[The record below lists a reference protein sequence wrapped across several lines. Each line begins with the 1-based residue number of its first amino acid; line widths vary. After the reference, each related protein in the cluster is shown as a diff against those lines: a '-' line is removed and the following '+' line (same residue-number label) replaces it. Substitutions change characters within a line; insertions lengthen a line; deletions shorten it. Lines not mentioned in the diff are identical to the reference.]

1 MRQLK
6 SIYHIDSAG
15 MLQCHHILSVNLT
28 EETLFKGWCSI
39 VGLSLLLSKT
49 VEASAISF
57 SSIFDF

>member
-39 VGLSLLLSKT
+39 VGL
-49 VEASAISF
+49 EASAISF